1 MEILGYLNTYAES
14 QLSILK
20 DSITAEVT
28 RAQGAEEKLTASIKV
43 NADNITS
50 KVTKDANAATTAAN
64 KAEEQR
70 AQAETSRVQA
80 EEARNHT
87 FTQWTA
93 EEEKWSENETTR
105 IQNETKRQ
113 ADTADA
119 IAKAKEATELLVNQ
133 ANTIAF
139 RINES
144 DSGLDVVILSA

>member
-1 MEILGYLNTYAES
+1 MTGSETDFVLQDFFFRRFGHAYLEGLYPDACILEGVETYWHPH
-14 QLSILK
+14 
-20 DSITAEVT
+20 
-28 RAQGAEEKLTASIKV
+28 
-43 NADNITS
+43 
-50 KVTKDANAATTAAN
+50 ANAATTAAN

-139 RINES
+139 RINEG

>member
-1 MEILGYLNTYAES
+1 M
-14 QLSILK
+14 
-20 DSITAEVT
+20 
-28 RAQGAEEKLTASIKV
+28 
-43 NADNITS
+43 
-50 KVTKDANAATTAAN
+50 
-64 KAEEQR
+64 
-70 AQAETSRVQA
+70 QA

-93 EEEKWSENETTR
+93 EEEKWSENEATR

-139 RINES
+139 RINEG